1 MPIEEIKALLE
12 ETAEPGPEVAAKIN
26 DLDPYELAR
35 RLHEL
40 DPEEKVCLFGLLD
53 SDEKRQ
59 TLLYETD
66 PDSRMEIQ
74 DSLEPVALARLLED
88 MPEDEAAD
96 ILQEHTQESR
106 DEILEQMEPRDAG
119 TIKDLITYE
128 EETAGGLMTIRFNEV
143 RGNPTAAD
151 ILMSIKRDSNQD
163 IPPYFYLVDE
173 NRRLKGYFKL
183 RDLLNVPA
191 QARALDF
198 VQSTTPKVLLGDTC
212 EKVANLMDHEQLST
226 IPVVD
231 ENDVMHGIITFDD
244 VIRTMQDLASE
255 DIFTMVGTA
264 KVDPFA
270 KSIGGKI
277 TARAPWL
284 FTTFIGGLAS
294 ASIIGAFQNAL
305 VEFATI
311 VLFIPF
317 VIGLAG
323 NVGIQGATVIVRGLA
338 TGDIQ
343 DDNLHTVIRSELL
356 VGMANGMIFGVLCG
370 TFVWLVAAPLLR
382 ASPLLGLT
390 VGSGIF
396 LAVGLASVIGSL
408 TPRLFI
414 RMGIDPAISTGPFV
428 TVLND
433 ISGVAAYLATAWAT
447 FTYI

>member
-1 MPIEEIKALLE
+1 MPIEVIKSVLE
-12 ETAEPGPEVAAKIN
+12 QPGPPSPEAAARIN
-26 DLDPYELAR
+26 AIDPYEIAR

-40 DPEEKVCLFGLLD
+40 APEDKVRLFNLLEGT
-53 SDEKRQ
+53 EKRQ
-59 TLLYETD
+59 IVLYETD
-66 PDSRMEIQ
+66 QDSRMEIQ
-74 DSLEPVALARLLED
+74 EELEPDVLARLIED

-96 ILQEHTQESR
+96 ILQEHNEETR
-106 DEILEQMEPRDAG
+106 DEILGRMEPREAG

-128 EETAGGLMTIRFNEV
+128 EETAGGLMTVRFNEV

-151 ILMSIKRDSNQD
+151 ILMSIKRETNQD
-163 IPPYFYLVDE
+163 IPPYFYLLDE
-173 NRRLKGYFKL
+173 RRRLKGYFKL

-191 QARALDF
+191 QARAMDF
-198 VQSTTPKVLLGDTC
+198 VHATTPKVLLGDTC

-231 ENDVMHGIITFDD
+231 ENDVIHGVITFDD
-244 VIRTMQDLASE
+244 VIRTMQDIASE

-270 KSIGGKI
+270 KSIGAKI
-277 TARAPWL
+277 SARAPWL
-284 FTTFIGGLAS
+284 LTTFLGGLAS
-294 ASIIGAFQNAL
+294 AFILSAFQGTL
-305 VEFATI
+305 VEFTTI
-311 VLFIPF
+311 ILFIPF

-343 DDNLHTVIRSELL
+343 DDNLHTVRRSELL
-356 VGMANGMIFGVLCG
+356 VGLSNGLIFALLCG
-370 TFVWLVAAPLLR
+370 CFVWLVAAPFLA

-396 LAVGLASVIGSL
+396 LAVAMASVIGTF
-408 TPRLFI
+408 TPTLFI
-414 RMGIDPAISTGPFV
+414 RLGIDPAISTGPFV

-433 ISGVAAYLATAWAT
+433 ISGVAVYLATAW
-447 FTYI
+447 FYFNYF